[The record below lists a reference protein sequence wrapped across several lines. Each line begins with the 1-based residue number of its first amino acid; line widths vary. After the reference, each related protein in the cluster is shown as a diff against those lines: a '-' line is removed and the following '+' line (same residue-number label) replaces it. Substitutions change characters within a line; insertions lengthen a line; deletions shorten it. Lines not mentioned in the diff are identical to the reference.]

1 MPEYLTVTE
10 VANLLRVSDQTVWD
24 RIREGLIPAVKEGR
38 RYLIRATDL
47 EAYLGRRSSPDPGEA
62 RA

>member
-1 MPEYLTVTE
+1 MPEYLTVDE
-10 VANLLRVSDQTVWD
+10 VANLLRVSDHTIWD

-38 RYLIRATDL
+38 RYLISR
-47 EAYLGRRSSPDPGEA
+47 EALDTYLSRRSTPDPGEA